1 VDVSDSDGI
10 LTNWRQKV
18 VSAAIIVLA
27 VAVASR
33 VAANLLEP
41 VLPVLVVIVV
51 LGFIGWV
58 LLGKRK

>member
-1 VDVSDSDGI
+1 MNVSDSDGV

-33 VAANLLEP
+33 VAANLLAP

-51 LGFIGWV
+51 LGFISWV
-58 LLGKRK
+58 LLGRRK